1 MSRILLISA
10 NVATEPYPVYPLGM
24 AVVAAALAARGHQ
37 VEQCDLLACGRDHG
51 AVAAKLRAFGP
62 DYVGISLRNIDNVDS
77 LSSTDDHWYLRH
89 GRDLV
94 ETVRGATAAP
104 VFVGGPALS
113 ILPDEIFAYLGADY
127 ALVGEGERT
136 APDLIDRL
144 ERKEAAPRITFAPQP
159 GLGGADMHSPR
170 FDAEL
175 AAFYLQASGM
185 LNLHTKRGCPF
196 RCTYCTYPSLEGQRF
211 RHRPAAAVVD
221 DLEKMQKDTGADH
234 VFFTDSIFNDPGG
247 RHLEL
252 AEEILRRNVQI
263 AWSGFFRPQGL
274 PRDDLALLK
283 RSGLYAVEL
292 GTDASSDATLAGLDK
307 GFTFAEVQE
316 VNANCLAEEVPCAHF
331 IIFGGPG
338 ETPDTV
344 REGLA
349 NIEALGPAV
358 VFAFSGIRILK
369 GAALYARA
377 VREGV
382 IREDTPLLKPVYYF
396 SPQIE
401 PAAMNRAIE
410 ESFAG
415 QRTRIFPPEEGQK
428 RLEVMQRFGYRGLLW
443 DKLVNFKGPRTKRTP
458 RT

>member
-24 AVVAAALAARGHQ
+24 AVVAAALAERDHR
-37 VEQCDLLACGRDHG
+37 VEQFDLLACGRDHG
-51 AVAAKLRAFGP
+51 AVAAKIRAYGP

-77 LSSTDDHWYLRH
+77 LSDTDDHWYLRH
-89 GRDLV
+89 GRELV
-94 ETVRGATAAP
+94 ETVRGATSAP

-113 ILPDEIFAYLGADY
+113 ILPQEILAYLGADY

-136 APDLIDRL
+136 VPELIDAL
-144 ERKEAAPRITFAPQP
+144 ERGTPAPRITLAPVP
-159 GLGGADMHSPR
+159 GMGGADMHSPR

-196 RCTYCTYPSLEGQRF
+196 RCTYCTYPSLEGRVF
-211 RHRPAAAVVD
+211 RHRPPAAVVD
-221 DLEKMQKDTGADH
+221 DLERMQKDTGADH
-234 VFFTDSIFNDPGG
+234 VFFTDSVFNDPGG

-252 AEEILRRNVQI
+252 AEELLRRNVKI

-274 PRDDLALLK
+274 PRDQLALMK

-292 GTDASSDATLAGLDK
+292 GTDASSDTTLAGLEK
-307 GFTFAEVQE
+307 GFDFAEVQK
-316 VNANCLAEEVPCAHF
+316 VNKNCLAEELPCAHY

-338 ETPDTV
+338 ETPATV
-344 REGLA
+344 QEGLA
-349 NIEALGPAV
+349 NIEQLGPAV

-369 GAALYARA
+369 GAALHARA
-377 VREGV
+377 LREGV

-396 SPQIE
+396 SPE
-401 PAAMNRAIE
+401 VNPDAMNRAIE
-410 ESFAG
+410 ASFAG
-415 QRTRIFPPEEGQK
+415 KRTRIFPPEEGQK
-428 RLEVMQRFGYRGLLW
+428 RLEVMQRFGHRGLLW
-443 DKLVNFKGPRTKRTP
+443 DKLVNFKGPRTKRTA